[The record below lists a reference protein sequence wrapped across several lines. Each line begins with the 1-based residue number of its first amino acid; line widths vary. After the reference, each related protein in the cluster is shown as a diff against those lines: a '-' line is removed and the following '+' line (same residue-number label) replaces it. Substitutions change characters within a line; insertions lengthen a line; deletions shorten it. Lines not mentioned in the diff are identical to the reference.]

1 MKERIQILVVILI
14 LLSIFAII
22 VSVTHYSPL
31 NNQNE
36 ITSSILGNNTNGTVY
51 KTICG
56 NTSSNDT
63 VVLILGVHSFESGI
77 HNATNKTVINL
88 TKENNLTK
96 RYVVYFIKVNMNAS
110 GIDTED
116 YQTNRHMGE
125 LLANKYIVKDIAQ
138 YDPIAVVDVHEMEEY
153 WDPTEFIEVMNTN
166 SSIANEYGHKLS
178 NDTGIKEY
186 TFTEGTS
193 PQWVTLPIADEGF
206 STMVFE
212 TAQEDS
218 NAEKMITAEKLIRSL
233 DSFKVHK

>member
-1 MKERIQILVVILI
+1 MKERNQILVVILI
-14 LLSIFAII
+14 LLSIYAII
-22 VSVTHYSPL
+22 VSVTYYIPL
-31 NNQNE
+31 NQQNV
-36 ITSSILGNNTNGTVY
+36 ITSSIVGNNTNGTVY

-77 HNATNKTVINL
+77 HNATNKTVLNL

-96 RYVVYFIKVNMNAS
+96 KYVVYFIKVNMNAS

-125 LLANKYIVKDIAQ
+125 LLANKYIVKDLIQ
-138 YDPIAVVDVHEMEEY
+138 YNPIAVVDVHEMEAY
-153 WDPTEFIEVMNTN
+153 WDPTEFIEVINTN
-166 SSIANEYGHKLS
+166 SSLANEYGHKLS

-193 PQWVTLPIADEGF
+193 PEWVTIPIANEGF
-206 STMVFE
+206 NTIIFE
-212 TAQEDS
+212 TAQADS
-218 NAEKMITAEKLIRSL
+218 NSDKMKTAEKLIRSL
-233 DSFKVHK
+233 DSFKIRK